1 MSLVPITISGQEG
14 INEQLLFIGIQ
25 LVLRLA
31 VASCGG
37 VREAGEGRILLC
49 EVLVARAVTPVPAV
63 DALSRVARDSGDVG
77 AVGSVENSIGCASN
91 GSNVS
96 ATSGNSTDGIDCGE
110 GGYCARHQHLTQQD
124 PTFACLS
131 DATTGRNSQAKN
143 ELDTDEEELLIDAL
157 LAADRDR
164 YEAHNLF
171 WILLSLI
178 HI

>member
-31 VASCGG
+31 VAPCGG

-49 EVLVARAVTPVPAV
+49 EVLVARAVTPLPAV
-63 DALSRVARDSGDVG
+63 DAISRVARGSGDVG
-77 AVGSVENSIGCASN
+77 AVGSTSDAVLNASN

-96 ATSGNSTDGIDCGE
+96 TISGNPTEGIDCGD
-110 GGYCARHQHLTQQD
+110 GGYCARHQHLAQQD

-157 LAADRDR
+157 LTADRDR
-164 YEAHNLF
+164 YEAHNLL
-171 WILLSLI
+171 WRLWYTLAQ
-178 HI
+178 